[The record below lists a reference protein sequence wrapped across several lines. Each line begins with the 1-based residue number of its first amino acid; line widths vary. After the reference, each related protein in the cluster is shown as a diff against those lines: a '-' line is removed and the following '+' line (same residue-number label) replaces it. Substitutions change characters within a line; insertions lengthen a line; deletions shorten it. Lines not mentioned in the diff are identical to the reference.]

1 MTYKINWFLETN
13 WPHDK
18 PIEPPLNGME
28 WTRVTQFPFLPR
40 VGDMISLGE
49 GEDALEVESVFFFTK
64 STGVE
69 VHVHFKFEDEPC
81 SSRSMLEAGW
91 NEG

>member
-1 MTYKINWFLETN
+1 
-13 WPHDK
+13 
-18 PIEPPLNGME
+18 
-28 WTRVTQFPFLPR
+28 
-40 VGDMISLGE
+40 MISLGE